1 MRNERDCWKG
11 SLLPHLQYIYIYG
24 VWMYFNYL
32 LQLSMFKDLEE
43 GGLGMGIQRLQVN
56 SSPLEYESAA
66 GARK

>member
-1 MRNERDCWKG
+1 MCVCMEFLELIWQTSRF
-11 SLLPHLQYIYIYG
+11 G

-32 LQLSMFKDLEE
+32 IIYLQLSMFKDLEE

>member
-1 MRNERDCWKG
+1 MFGCI
-11 SLLPHLQYIYIYG
+11 LIIY
-24 VWMYFNYL
+24 

-43 GGLGMGIQRLQVN
+43 GGLGMGIQRLQAN

>member
-1 MRNERDCWKG
+1 MCVCMEFLELIWQTSRF
-11 SLLPHLQYIYIYG
+11 G
-24 VWMYFNYL
+24 VWMYFNYY

-43 GGLGMGIQRLQVN
+43 GGLGMGIQRLQAN